1 MKLTIDLK
9 NGTQLPACTVSRVEV
24 MTDGSVRL
32 YVDTPDVEIVADDP
46 ADAHLAQRLT
56 EVLNFGPGLPALN
69 AALEAQRERA
79 KLDEASKAARANPRE
94 GFADV
99 LTGWNWDENGPD
111 EATRAALT
119 EPNAL
124 TESLELE
131 RKRLQRDTDRSLMG
145 KATSG
150 GKKKDK

>member
-32 YVDTPDVEIVADDP
+32 YVDTSDDP
-46 ADAHLAQRLT
+46 ADARMELD
-56 EVLNFGPGLPALN
+56 
-69 AALEAQRERA
+69 AAFA
-79 KLDEASKAARANPRE
+79 KLGEKAAGLVYSNRIYEPLGRATQAE
-94 GFADV
+94 
-99 LTGWNWDENGPD
+99 LNGPD
-111 EATRAALT
+111 EATKAALT